1 MHKLPRKAKTQ
12 TGVHALLSVLA
23 VMMRPLPSGALYGEC
38 WHEVLGLRLGLL
50 IKPAEAATAD
60 ELLKDQALTSHT
72 ALPCCLSAGGLTLCG
87 GTRCALVTFSLPLPQ
102 SFEPQNT
109 QRTKYPVE
117 PTSRYSHAG
126 QITASD
132 DVSCVC
138 VQRCLMTNSAQDPGI
153 PKRGSPGVV
162 QRLLSSQSLRGIQGQ
177 QPLQQQHP
185 LL

>member
-1 MHKLPRKAKTQ
+1 MGNVGMRC
-12 TGVHALLSVLA
+12 LA
-23 VMMRPLPSGALYGEC
+23 FAWGCSSNLQKQQQLMSCSNIR
-38 WHEVLGLRLGLL
+38 R
-50 IKPAEAATAD
+50 
-60 ELLKDQALTSHT
+60 SHT

-138 VQRCLMTNSAQDPGI
+138 VQRCLMTNSAQDPGK